1 MKTKVK
7 KVKVRNPLHDHP
19 LLQKGGVHEKPKKSL
34 RRIARQQL
42 KKEWSV
48 LILIFS
54 SRMNPDYSNYGLVAQ
69 RQEHVTVD
77 HEDDG
82 SNPFQFAI
90 IEPVCKWLSSWAF
103 NPVS

>member
-19 LLQKGGVHEKPKKSL
+19 LLQKGGVHEKPKKSP
-34 RRIARQQL
+34 RRNSRQLL
-42 KKEWSV
+42 KKEWSG

-54 SRMNPDYSNYGLVAQ
+54 SRMNPDHSNYGLVAQ
-69 RQEHVTVD
+69 WPEHVTVD

-90 IEPVCKWLSSWAF
+90 IEPVCKRLSSWAF